1 MAERPMAA
9 FLRGIN
15 VGGRRP
21 VAMGDLRA
29 VFSGLGL
36 GNVRTLLQSGNVVLG
51 GGRLRGAALEHRLE
65 ETARAALGLDTPFI
79 VRTREEWDALVAAN
93 PFPREAADDPGHLL
107 LFCLKDAPPADAES
121 RVQAAV
127 KGRERV
133 RVDGRQAYIVYPD
146 GVGESKLTVTVLERW
161 LGSRGTGRNWNT
173 VLKLQALA
181 GAG

>member
-1 MAERPMAA
+1 MPRQVAL
-9 FLRGIN
+9 LRGIN
-15 VGGRRP
+15 VGSHNRVG
-21 VAMGDLRA
+21 MGPLRELLA
-29 VFSGLGL
+29 GLGHED
-36 GNVRTLLQSGNVVLG
+36 VRTLLQSGNVVLG
-51 GGRLRGAALEHRLE
+51 GGRLRGAVLERRLE

-133 RVDGRQAYIVYPD
+133 RVDGRQAYVVYPD

-181 GAG
+181 AAG